1 MLALA
6 LAACTKGTPPS
17 GAQAQEAAAAP
28 AAVAAA
34 PVPPAD
40 PNALTFADGSPERK
54 VQAFCIANYQKLGSC
69 FDEQPFWDIL
79 ATIFFAKNPSL
90 DDGTPRARTL
100 WIGMRKDDFAGL
112 MREKRV
118 PADCEA
124 SIRHSRWPS
133 AATMDRVIKAR
144 SAACPAFAN
153 AFGTML
159 FVDGAFS
166 EPR

>member
-1 MLALA
+1 MIALA
-6 LAACTKGTPPS
+6 LAACTKGSPPS
-17 GAQAQEAAAAP
+17 NGAAQAPAAAAP
-28 AAVAAA
+28 AA
-34 PVPPAD
+34 PTPPTNPA
-40 PNALTFADGSPERK
+40 ALTFAEGSGERQ
-54 VQAFCIANYQKLGSC
+54 VQSFCIANYQKLGSC
-69 FDEQPFWDIL
+69 FDDPSFWEIL
-79 ATIFFAKNPSL
+79 ATIFFAKNPTM
-90 DDGTPRARTL
+90 DDGTPRTRAM

-133 AATMDRVIKAR
+133 AATMERVAKAR
-144 SAACPAFAN
+144 AGACPAFAN

-159 FVDGAFS
+159 FVEGVFS